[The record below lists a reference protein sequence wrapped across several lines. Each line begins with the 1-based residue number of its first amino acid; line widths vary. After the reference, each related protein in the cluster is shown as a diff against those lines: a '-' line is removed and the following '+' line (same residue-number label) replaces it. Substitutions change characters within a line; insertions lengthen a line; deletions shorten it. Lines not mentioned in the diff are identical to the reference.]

1 MAKVFS
7 REATGLIR
15 EVGFLD
21 AFLLN
26 LAVVNIAGGLAYD
39 ILQLFFFPGASLPL
53 VFLLGGIPA
62 FGIFLVYTSLSII
75 FPRTGGDYVYI
86 SRIVHPTAG
95 MANAWLNTL
104 GFFLFTLTGF
114 NAWYVVYTG
123 LPSLLT
129 SLAVSTGDMGYA
141 RIASFIQTN
150 ITFDFALSTIVLII
164 GACIVMF
171 GLKVFKWA
179 FRLIFVYYFLSAALL
194 AALLLVTNHNMF
206 INAIGKDTYS
216 HVISSASQ
224 MGVYRFSLTETLL
237 AAVPLGFL
245 TFTGF
250 QSSVYIGS
258 EVKNVKRNQ
267 TLALGVSMLLT
278 WVYLVVLAYAA
289 SNIFSNSFLQAASYL
304 WATKPG
310 AMPFSATPFI
320 TFLLSIIYRN
330 PAIAFLLNSVPVVG
344 GFLLIPSTILASSR
358 ILFALSFDR
367 ILPEWVS
374 RVNERL
380 RSPVYSVILMMVIA
394 EIWVVVLYFFGYI
407 STWLSLSLA
416 TPLAWSIT
424 AIAAIVLPFS
434 KLKSNMQVLPRWLR
448 AKPLGV
454 PVMVWGG
461 VIQLAGMIAWLASM
475 FSPIINYLYLGPLIY
490 SAIGVSAGIIV
501 LSLVLYYGALLYRRR
516 QGFDLSLVFREIPPE

>member
-7 REATGLIR
+7 REATGLTR
-15 EVGFLD
+15 EFGFLD

-26 LAVVNIAGGLAYD
+26 MAVVNVAGGLAYD

-95 MANAWLNTL
+95 MANAWLNIL

-194 AALLLVTNHNMF
+194 AALLLVTNHTMF

-216 HVISSASQ
+216 NVISSASQ

-304 WATKPG
+304 WATNPS

-374 RVNERL
+374 HVNERL

-416 TPLAWSIT
+416 TPPGLVDHRYCSHSASFLKTKIKHAGSAKMAPCQATRSSCNGLGRRDPTRGYDCLARIYVF
-424 AIAAIVLPFS
+424 ANHKLPIPWPS
-434 KLKSNMQVLPRWLR
+434 DLLSNRGECGNHR
-448 AKPLGV
+448 SF
-454 PVMVWGG
+454 
-461 VIQLAGMIAWLASM
+461 I
-475 FSPIINYLYLGPLIY
+475 
-490 SAIGVSAGIIV
+490 
-501 LSLVLYYGALLYRRR
+501 GALLRCSPLQKKAGLRPVP
-516 QGFDLSLVFREIPPE
+516 GLP

>member
-1 MAKVFS
+1 
-7 REATGLIR
+7 
-15 EVGFLD
+15 
-21 AFLLN
+21 
-26 LAVVNIAGGLAYD
+26 
-39 ILQLFFFPGASLPL
+39 
-53 VFLLGGIPA
+53 
-62 FGIFLVYTSLSII
+62 
-75 FPRTGGDYVYI
+75 
-86 SRIVHPTAG
+86 
-95 MANAWLNTL
+95 
-104 GFFLFTLTGF
+104 
-114 NAWYVVYTG
+114 
-123 LPSLLT
+123 
-129 SLAVSTGDMGYA
+129 
-141 RIASFIQTN
+141 
-150 ITFDFALSTIVLII
+150 
-164 GACIVMF
+164 
-171 GLKVFKWA
+171 
-179 FRLIFVYYFLSAALL
+179 
-194 AALLLVTNHNMF
+194 
-206 INAIGKDTYS
+206 
-216 HVISSASQ
+216 VISSASQ

-304 WATKPG
+304 WATNPS

-330 PAIAFLLNSVPVVG
+330 PAIAFLLNSAPVVG

-374 RVNERL
+374 HVNERL

-501 LSLVLYYGALLYRRR
+501 LSLGLYYGALLYRKR